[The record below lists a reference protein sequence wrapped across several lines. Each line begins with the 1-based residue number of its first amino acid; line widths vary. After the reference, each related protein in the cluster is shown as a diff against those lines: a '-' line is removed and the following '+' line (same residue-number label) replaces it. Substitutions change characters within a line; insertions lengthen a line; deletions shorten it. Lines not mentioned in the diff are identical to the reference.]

1 MSTPA
6 AAASSEW
13 ACKVM
18 SPPLV
23 HTDRTRSR
31 SMWVRAI
38 VCEDPVVLW
47 LPDRRYMP
55 LSMPRAVA
63 INTGIDTMSL
73 VPWAGPISVQRPSLS
88 HVIHSH
94 FLPPHL
100 LTPLTLL
107 PTSPRQ
113 SDACDVQELRQLGR
127 GPAPCSL
134 PLFLRLS
141 SSPPLQAPLSAPHV
155 GPRPGLLEQVEHL
168 GHEVGVLP
176 LEGDRLAHRLVE
188 HLAPHH
194 THTTSRRHPDSQ
206 SRDSHVHARLPS

>member
-1 MSTPA
+1 MEAYLRRKGERHISGRSRVASGVPGYPLLTSVNPA
-6 AAASSEW
+6 AAASPEW

-88 HVIHSH
+88 PCHTQSLSSASSTNTP
-94 FLPPHL
+94 LPPPHI
-100 LTPLTLL
+100 
-107 PTSPRQ
+107 
-113 SDACDVQELRQLGR
+113 A
-127 GPAPCSL
+127 
-134 PLFLRLS
+134 
-141 SSPPLQAPLSAPHV
+141 SAI
-155 GPRPGLLEQVEHL
+155 
-168 GHEVGVLP
+168 
-176 LEGDRLAHRLVE
+176 
-188 HLAPHH
+188 
-194 THTTSRRHPDSQ
+194 RR
-206 SRDSHVHARLPS
+206 V